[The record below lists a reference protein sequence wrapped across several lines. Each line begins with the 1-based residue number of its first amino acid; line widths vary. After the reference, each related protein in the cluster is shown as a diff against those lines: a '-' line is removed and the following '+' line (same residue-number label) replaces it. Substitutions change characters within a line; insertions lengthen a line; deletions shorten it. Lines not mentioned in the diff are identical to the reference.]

1 MRSRNRHLYGPR
13 STTAGGAAVVAVL
26 ALGLT
31 TGAAVGSAQEPA
43 AEDPAKP
50 KDPPA
55 AATVR
60 IDPRNRKGGDIPTH
74 FVGFSIEWT
83 LIERYMGPNARRGFA
98 NLLGNLETGVLRI
111 GGGSQDN
118 VPFDAGAAN
127 TNRVI
132 TPEDLASI
140 RATLDLTNGDSAG
153 GKPDW
158 GTILGT
164 GTAPQ
169 PLRPVATVDNARRF
183 TAQGVDP
190 SFSDAAGRR
199 ALAGIELGNEP
210 DLNYP
215 LNPNG
220 YLSAFV
226 TYSRPD
232 VTKDYPVIGPNT
244 SEQIGPWQKIA
255 DGTAPGGVRFFHHW
269 PAILDTEA
277 PIMKERPGGF
287 GVFATD
293 HFYPL
298 ARTCP
303 TDPYRCPTI
312 ERLLSDERMANFDY
326 EVYTHAA
333 EAARHDLGYRIEET
347 STAAGRGA
355 PGVSN
360 VAASGIWA
368 LDTLFNAACPQPPNA
383 PGANQECGVGA
394 TGLNL
399 HNAEVRAFF
408 FPEEGNAYYNAVNYD
423 PTPNEGEAGSPTA
436 TPGYYAM
443 LLFAK
448 LAQGT
453 DGLRPVAVDAVQPSG
468 SQVKAWQVSGERSER
483 RLFLINKGQSPVT
496 LNVEAP
502 GSRVEL
508 DRMTPHDPTGA
519 GRTLDAAEVRI
530 DGHAIGAD
538 GSWPGL
544 DPTVVETDGGRVP
557 VTVGP
562 AEAVVVTLH
571 GHDE

>member
-1 MRSRNRHLYGPR
+1 MRTRNRHLYAAAAL
-13 STTAGGAAVVAVL
+13 TAGLAACPGVS
-26 ALGLT
+26 
-31 TGAAVGSAQEPA
+31 AAQDEAPAESAQ
-43 AEDPAKP
+43 
-50 KDPPA
+50 PA
-55 AATVR
+55 AADAAVR
-60 IDPRNRKGGDIPTH
+60 VDPRRRKGGEIPTH

-83 LIERYMGPNARRGFA
+83 LIERYMGPNARAGFA
-98 NLLGNLETGVLRI
+98 TLLDNLETGVLRI

-118 VPFDAGAAN
+118 VPFDAAAPN

-132 TPEDLASI
+132 TPEDVAAI
-140 RATLDLTNGDSAG
+140 RSTLDLTNGDSAE
-153 GKPDW
+153 GKARW

-169 PLRPVATVDNARRF
+169 PLRPVATPDNARRF
-183 TAQGVDP
+183 IAQGVEP
-190 SFSDAAGRR
+190 SFSDAGGRR
-199 ALAGIELGNEP
+199 TLAGIELGNEP

-220 YLSAFV
+220 YLAAFV
-226 TYSRPD
+226 SYSQPD
-232 VTKDYPVIGPNT
+232 VTKDYPVIGPST

-255 DGTAPGGVRFFHHW
+255 DGTAPGGTRFFHHW
-269 PAILDTEA
+269 PAILDVEA
-277 PIMKERPGGF
+277 PIMKDRRGAL

-303 TDPYRCPTI
+303 SDPYRCPSI
-312 ERLLSDERMANFDY
+312 ERMLSDERMENFDY
-326 EVYTHAA
+326 EVFTHAT
-333 EAARHDLGYRIEET
+333 EAARHDLGYRVEEM

-360 VAASGIWA
+360 VAASSVWA

-383 PGANQECGVGA
+383 PGANAECDIGA

-423 PTPNEGEAGSPTA
+423 PTPNEGQAGSPTPG
-436 TPGYYAM
+436 PGYYAM

-453 DGLRPVAVDAVQPSG
+453 DGLRPVSLEAVQPG
-468 SQVKAWQVSGERSER
+468 AQVKAWQVNGKGSER
-483 RLFLINKGQSPVT
+483 RLFLINKGQSAATVD
-496 LNVEAP
+496 LEVP
-502 GSRVEL
+502 GSEVEVS
-508 DRMTPHDPTGA
+508 RMSPHDPTGG
-519 GRTLDAAEVRI
+519 GRTLDATDVRI
-530 DGHAIGAD
+530 DGRAIAAD

-544 DPTVVETDGGRVP
+544 DPARVRTHGGHAP
-557 VTVGP
+557 ITIGA
-562 AEAVVVTLH
+562 AEAVVVTIH